1 MLHKMRIIAFVNAN
15 SGPAYHRLIMPL
27 MLMQG
32 VEVFITNNLLVE
44 HFEKGCDVFLYNR
57 ILPDH
62 CAAQIAELKKT
73 YGFRTVVDI
82 DDYWELDPHH
92 VLYQT
97 YQEDRFAEQQI
108 KHLRQADAI
117 LTTNERLAEAIREVV
132 NGNITFH
139 AHPRYPNVIETR
151 RHQPSVYVL
160 PNAIPRQ
167 DQFDITREPHDL
179 VRLFWQGS
187 DTHREDIAILERPI
201 DRLGRISKKIKMI
214 MAGYHE
220 DSAPW
225 GPMLEAYTAK
235 LKHQYEIIPYSPVA
249 DYYKHYAKA
258 DICLVP
264 LVNSRFNS
272 MKSNLK
278 ILEAA
283 NVGLP
288 VIASAVHPYLDM
300 PVNYCRN
307 GRDWEGHIKRLV
319 QWPAR
324 RKEEGE
330 RLAEFCNEHF
340 NFNKINN
347 ERRQILEHVA
357 AKANVYGNK

>member
-1 MLHKMRIIAFVNAN
+1 MRIIAFVNAN
-15 SGPAYHRLIMPL
+15 SGPSYHRIIMPL
-27 MLMQG
+27 MLMKAN
-32 VEVFITNNLLVE
+32 VYITNNLLVE
-44 HFEKGCDVFLYNR
+44 DFDKGCDILLYNR
-57 ILPDH
+57 ELPEH
-62 CAAQIAELKKT
+62 CDAQLAELKKT
-73 YGFRTVVDI
+73 YGFKTVVDI
-82 DDYWELDPHH
+82 DDYWELDKHH
-92 VLYQT
+92 VLYEY
-97 YQEDRFAEQQI
+97 YQENKIAELQI

-117 LTTNERLAEAIREVV
+117 FTTHERLAEEIRQIVAFPIK
-132 NGNITFH
+132 GNASYAVPF
-139 AHPRYPNVIETR
+139 PP
-151 RHQPSVYVL
+151 PSVYIL
-160 PNAIPRQ
+160 PNAIPHQ
-167 DQFDITREPHDL
+167 GQFDITHEPHHL

-201 DRLGRISKKIKMI
+201 EQLGKISKKIKMV
-214 MAGYHE
+214 MAGYHP

-225 GPMLEAYTAK
+225 GPMLEAYTAG
-235 LKHQYEIIPYSPVA
+235 LKRQYEIIEYAPITS
-249 DYYKHYAKA
+249 YYEAYAKA

-264 LVNSRFNS
+264 LVNSRFNR

-283 NVGLP
+283 NLSLP

-307 GRDWEGHIKRLV
+307 GRDWQGHIKRLV

-330 RLAEFCNEHF
+330 RLAEFCKEHF

-357 AKANVYGNK
+357 AKTSV